1 VNRGAWLLQIES
13 SRERSGMFGG
23 SAAGMPAAVVLA
35 PPVFAEGAV
44 LRRFYWELRLEAD
57 QHVVVPP
64 ARWTAQQQWSWGT
77 FGYERVPVVSR
88 EVLASW
94 VRADTATGGDRLAA
108 GLGSAGSLAPP
119 VDAPLAER
127 RAVYSGV
134 GFAGTARVWI
144 VPTWLLV
151 LAVSGPALALGL
163 AFVYRPAVRRTSVVL
178 ALASGLVLAASALP
192 ELAPLFAQAAVPG
205 IVFSLVAAGLRFFVE
220 RPAATGRPRLA
231 PIVTSGSSTRFVP
244 AASLVIAHSAMQSHD
259 SATAPGR
266 SAS

>member
-1 VNRGAWLLQIES
+1 
-13 SRERSGMFGG
+13 
-23 SAAGMPAAVVLA
+23 
-35 PPVFAEGAV
+35 
-44 LRRFYWELRLEAD
+44 
-57 QHVVVPP
+57 
-64 ARWTAQQQWSWGT
+64 
-77 FGYERVPVVSR
+77 
-88 EVLASW
+88 
-94 VRADTATGGDRLAA
+94 
-108 GLGSAGSLAPP
+108 
-119 VDAPLAER
+119 
-127 RAVYSGV
+127 
-134 GFAGTARVWI
+134 
-144 VPTWLLV
+144 
-151 LAVSGPALALGL
+151 
-163 AFVYRPAVRRTSVVL
+163 VRRTSVVL